1 MRQKL
6 QRLCTSNHL
15 LRLHGKGQNWALLR
29 YLLINIA
36 KIGGPTDTHCQA
48 DKVLQDTACMIAK
61 YYSCISMY
69 SLSCKVNTCSH
80 DTVFLC
86 ITICKGGMW

>member
-48 DKVLQDTACMIAK
+48 DKVLQDTASRFLFMRHGQFEEK
-61 YYSCISMY
+61 R
-69 SLSCKVNTCSH
+69 KV
-80 DTVFLC
+80 TVL
-86 ITICKGGMW
+86 IDPHLYHS